1 MGVIKNKDDV
11 AHYSMRLNLTNP
23 DHLLIHQTMQKL
35 NKEVYKSQNNFI
47 IESVLRNIQNYTK
60 EELMSDEA
68 IEKARENGYVT
79 RKDLESMEKAVS
91 EKVMKEVVTLLCS
104 SLAGRNAGAI
114 SPDLV
119 QKAEVSVVE
128 KPNVDTD
135 ETLSNLSDMW
145 S

>member
-23 DHLLIHQTMQKL
+23 DHLLVHQTMQKL

-68 IEKARENGYVT
+68 IEKAKEEGFVT
-79 RKDLESMEKAVS
+79 RKDLDAMEKRVS

-104 SLAGRNAGAI
+104 SLVGRNALAI
-114 SPDLV
+114 SPAPI
-119 QKAEVSVVE
+119 QKTEVSIAEKQNVE
-128 KPNVDTD
+128 TD
-135 ETLSNLSDMW
+135 ETLSNLSDIW

>member
-11 AHYSMRLNLTNP
+11 AHYSMRLNLTNS
-23 DHLLIHQTMQKL
+23 DHLLIHQTMQRL
-35 NKEVYKSQNNFI
+35 NKDVHKSQNNFI

-68 IEKARENGYVT
+68 IEKAREEGYVT
-79 RKDLESMEKAVS
+79 RKDLDDMEKRVS

-104 SLAGRNAGAI
+104 SLVGRNAGAV
-114 SPDLV
+114 SPALI

-128 KPNVDTD
+128 KPNIETD

>member
-47 IESVLRNIQNYTK
+47 IESVLRNIRNYTK

-79 RKDLESMEKAVS
+79 RKDLDSMEKVVS

-114 SPDLV
+114 SPALV

-135 ETLSNLSDMW
+135 ETLSNLSAMW

>member
-47 IESVLRNIQNYTK
+47 TESVLRNIQNYTK

-79 RKDLESMEKAVS
+79 RKDLDSMEKVVS

-104 SLAGRNAGAI
+104 SLVGRNSGAI
-114 SPDLV
+114 SPTLV

>member
-23 DHLLIHQTMQKL
+23 EHLLIHQTMQKL

-79 RKDLESMEKAVS
+79 RKDLDSMEKVVS

-114 SPDLV
+114 SPTLA

-128 KPNVDTD
+128 KSNVETD